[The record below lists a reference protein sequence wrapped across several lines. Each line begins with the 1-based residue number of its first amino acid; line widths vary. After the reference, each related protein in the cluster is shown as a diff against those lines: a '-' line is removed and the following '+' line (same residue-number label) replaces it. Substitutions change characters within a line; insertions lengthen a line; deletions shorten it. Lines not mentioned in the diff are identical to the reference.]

1 MSEPLI
7 LCENLVKIYKLDEI
21 EIVALQGLDLTV
33 QTGEVMA
40 DRKSVV

>member
-33 QTGEVMA
+33 Q
-40 DRKSVV
+40 